1 MQWFNARS
9 TQHIHTLTYSTQP
22 YLIPHTLQQQQ
33 KNCVLYTEMKLSSVY
48 WNIYNMRPWRGNL
61 CIVATTKFAMR
72 SHIVRLEKCWG
83 RFFSSLYF
91 SYSYITYN
99 IGNMGSMSTH
109 FHMPSQY
116 LYSAHTFVYSKVANE
131 IRELEKQKKIRA
143 QKQIVLSRQT
153 KKTSFS
159 AIDRQIKNDNL
170 SEYKDILSQ

>member
-1 MQWFNARS
+1 MVQCSEHTAYTHTDILDS
-9 TQHIHTLTYSTQP
+9 T
-22 YLIPHTLQQQQ
+22 IPHTS
-33 KNCVLYTEMKLSSVY
+33 Y
-48 WNIYNMRPWRGNL
+48 I
-61 CIVATTKFAMR
+61 TTKKKLCALHRDEALKRLLKYLQYKAMTR
-72 SHIVRLEKCWG
+72 KFMYCRNDKVCHALTHCSTWKVLRA
-83 RFFSSLYF
+83 FFFSLYF
-91 SYSYITYN
+91 AYSYITYN